1 MWPWRWSDVRL
12 TANITQM
19 KPWKLEPV
27 LGEVPLYPI
36 VAQAM
41 KEWRAGN
48 RSALGWTPTQAQYVA
63 VKEIEA
69 IKALQLAEAVHARAV
84 VAGEAWPILVRE
96 EHGGGSNVPR
106 QARRLADA
114 ATADAATAIWVGS
127 QPRARAPPSHLLLL
141 PFHQP
146 GLPLDNNQPPKI
158 DPPLWDW
165 AIDAIAAANAAA
177 AEAKKDNSTWN
188 PLAAAISEAR
198 YLGQVSNGREDGG
211 WRPAPGWAARRRRDR
226 PPVPR
231 PPAPPPTPLLASPV
245 SSK

>member
-1 MWPWRWSDVRL
+1 
-12 TANITQM
+12 M

-96 EHGGGSNVPR
+96 ERGGGSNVPR

-127 QPRARAPPSHLLLL
+127 PTARARSTLSPPS
-141 PFHQP
+141 
-146 GLPLDNNQPPKI
+146 
-158 DPPLWDW
+158 PPLPS
-165 AIDAIAAANAAA
+165 A
-177 AEAKKDNSTWN
+177 
-188 PLAAAISEAR
+188 
-198 YLGQVSNGREDGG
+198 
-211 WRPAPGWAARRRRDR
+211 RPAPRQQPAAQDR
-226 PPVPR
+226 PTSMGLGDR
-231 PPAPPPTPLLASPV
+231 RHRGGQRGRGRGQEGQQHLEPAGGRHLGGALFGSGQ
-245 SSK
+245 